1 MRENHQYYRLL
12 FRENERKPTMNK
24 LKRILSSTVAAA
36 ITLSAVY
43 ASVWGGASAEGVNAS
58 DIKVSGFNNGKS
70 TLDVQLTARYNSGV
84 MNADGGCL
92 EIVEYN
98 EKNGYAYAV
107 SGVKGNIIA
116 VKIADIGSDDKIIE
130 LSGTEYDV
138 KALLTGSTG
147 IEGFV
152 YGDTTSVAISPDG
165 KKLAASVQHADY
177 DKTGAVAVFD
187 CESNGN
193 LTNPVLYSTGV
204 QPDMVVF
211 ADSNTI
217 LTADEGEPREGYVDA
232 TDPAG
237 TVTVINLNDKKSV
250 SVGFEGFTA
259 DELIGKNIIV
269 GVNDGEKIA
278 PVTDLEPEYIAVS
291 SDGTTAYV
299 ALQEAN
305 AIAVFDITAK
315 NFTDIFSAG
324 FQDFGTVPVD
334 IVEDGGYN
342 PKTYENLVGARMP
355 DGISVYENGGKTYVI
370 TANEGDA
377 REWGDYCNEV
387 KTKAITT
394 KNIRVLD
401 AELCAG
407 LPEGKTVMFGGRS
420 FTIYEVGENGLNV
433 VYDSGSDFEKIT
445 AEYIPDYFN
454 CSNDDVEPDSRSA
467 KKGPEPENIAIGT
480 VQGKTY
486 AFIAIERISG
496 VMVYDI
502 TDPADTK
509 FVNFINSREFDDDI
523 KGDVSPEGIC
533 FVKGTSTSNPML
545 IASCEVSG
553 TLAVYELDGEDDGLK
568 VLYTN
573 DVHNAFENA
582 EVIIGYAA
590 AAQYKKQ
597 LEAEGYNVLML
608 DAGDA
613 IQGGVIG
620 TLSNGEYI
628 VRIMEQAGYDIAVPG
643 NHEFDFGM
651 DNFLT
656 LAEIAEYDY
665 ICCNFID
672 LRTGKTVFD
681 PYRIIEIDG
690 KKYGFIG
697 IATPETYTK
706 STPTY
711 FMDENGNYIYG
722 FCNGENGNELYQT
735 VQKTIDE
742 VKAQG
747 ADYIIAIG
755 HTGIDISSK
764 PWTSSEII
772 ANTEGLDAYIDGHSH
787 SVIESDSYTDKNG
800 KEVLITST
808 GTKFANLGEM
818 TISEDGITTKLI
830 SGLTEEDP
838 YTLEFVNN
846 IKAEFEE
853 LTNTVVGSSD
863 VILTIS
869 DPKTGDRLIRSQE
882 TNLGDFCADAYLAMS
897 GVADIA
903 FVNGG
908 GIRVNIENGDFT
920 YGDVISVHPFGN
932 ALCVV
937 EVTGQ
942 QVLDAL
948 EFGSKAVGEGEFGGF
963 LQVAGLTYEINA
975 EIPSSVVVDENGMF
989 VKVDGEYRVRN
1000 VMVGGEPLDLSKTY
1014 KLASHNYM
1022 LKSSGDGY
1030 SMFKDSKLL
1039 LDEIMIDNQAL
1050 INYITRNLDGKISAD
1065 SIYANPYGEGRI
1077 KIITKTVEA
1086 TCTEDG
1092 YIEYLQGADTLSEVI
1107 PATGHNFGEW
1117 EITAEATADK
1127 DGEKIHTCSICGE
1140 TETEIIPM
1148 TGTGDPTDTPTDDTS
1163 SQESAPSTDVISD
1176 STSDSG
1182 ENQNPPTGENAGG
1195 LISMAAI
1202 AIIAAGSIAALSRKR
1217 K

>member
-1 MRENHQYYRLL
+1 
-12 FRENERKPTMNK
+12 MNR
-24 LKRILSSTVAAA
+24 LKRILSCTVAAA

-43 ASVWGGASAEGVNAS
+43 ASAWGGASAEGADAS
-58 DIKVSGFNNGKS
+58 DIKISGFNNGKS

-84 MNADGGCL
+84 MDADGGCL

-116 VKIADIGSDDKIIE
+116 VKISDVGSNDKVTE

-138 KALLTGSTG
+138 KALLTGSAG
-147 IEGFV
+147 IDGFV

-177 DKTGAVAVFD
+177 DKNGAVAVFD
-187 CESNGN
+187 CDSNGN
-193 LTNPVLYSTGV
+193 LTDPVLYSTGV

-217 LTADEGEPREGYVDA
+217 LTADEGEPRNGYADA
-232 TDPAG
+232 ADPAG
-237 TVTVINLNDKKSV
+237 TVTVISLSDNKSV
-250 SVGFEGFTA
+250 SVGFENFTA

-291 SDGTTAYV
+291 SDGSTAYV

-305 AIAVFDITAK
+305 AIAVLDIAAK
-315 NFTDIFSAG
+315 TFTDIYSAG
-324 FQDFGTVPVD
+324 YQDFGTVPVD

-355 DGISVYENGGKTYVI
+355 DGIAVYENGGKTYVI
-370 TANEGDA
+370 AANEGDA

-387 KTKAITT
+387 KTKAITK

-420 FTIYEVGENGLNV
+420 FTIYEVKNDGLEV
-433 VYDSGSDFEKIT
+433 VYDSGSDFERIS
-445 AEYIPDYFN
+445 AEYLPDYFN
-454 CSNDDVEPDSRSA
+454 CSNNDVKTDSRSV
-467 KKGPEPENIAIGT
+467 KKGPEPENVTIGT

-486 AFIAIERISG
+486 AFIAIERIGG
-496 VMVYDI
+496 VMIYDI
-502 TDPADTK
+502 TDPADAQ
-509 FVNFINSREFDDDI
+509 FVNYINSREFDEDI

-533 FVKGTSTSNPML
+533 FVKGTGTSNPMVL
-545 IASCEVSG
+545 ASCEVSG
-553 TLAVYELDGEDDGLK
+553 TLAVYELHGDDHSLK

-573 DVHNAFENA
+573 DIHNAFEKA
-582 EVIIGYAA
+582 DGVIGYAA
-590 AAQYKKQ
+590 ASQYKKQ
-597 LEAEGYNVLML
+597 LEAQGYNVLMI

-613 IQGGVIG
+613 VQGGVIG

-656 LAEIAEYDY
+656 LAENAEYDY

-681 PYRIIEIDG
+681 PYRILEIDG

-711 FMDENGNYIYG
+711 FMDESGNYIYG
-722 FCNGENGNELYQT
+722 FCNGDNGNELYRT
-735 VQKTIDE
+735 VQNTIDE

-772 ANTEGLDAYIDGHSH
+772 ANTDGLDAYIDGHSH
-787 SVIESDSYTDKNG
+787 SVIESDRYTDKGG
-800 KEVLITST
+800 KEVLVTST
-808 GTKFANLGEM
+808 GTKFAYLGEM
-818 TISEDGITTKLI
+818 NIGDDKITSALI

-838 YTLEFVNN
+838 DTLAFVNG
-846 IKAEFEE
+846 IKDEFEE
-853 LTNTVVGSSD
+853 LTNTVVASSD
-863 VILTIS
+863 VLLAIN

-882 TNLGDFCADAYLAMS
+882 TNLGDLCADAYLAMS
-897 GVADIA
+897 GGADIA

-908 GIRVNIENGDFT
+908 GIRVNIEKGDIT
-920 YGDVISVHPFGN
+920 YGDIISVHPFGN
-932 ALCVV
+932 KLCVI

-948 EFGSKAVGEGEFGGF
+948 EFGSRAVGAGELGGF

-975 EIPSSVVVDENGMF
+975 EIPSSVVTDENGMF
-989 VKVDGEYRVRN
+989 VKVGGEYRVRN
-1000 VMVGGEPLDLSKTY
+1000 VTVGGEPLDLNKTY

-1022 LKSSGDGY
+1022 LKSAGDGY
-1030 SMFKDSKLL
+1030 SMFKDCKLL
-1039 LDEIMIDNQAL
+1039 LDEIMIDNQVL
-1050 INYITRNLDGKISAD
+1050 INYITRNLDGRISAD
-1065 SIYANPYGEGRI
+1065 SIYADPYGEGRI

-1117 EITAEATADK
+1117 ETTAEPTADK
-1127 DGEKIHTCSICGE
+1127 DGEKKRTCSICGE
-1140 TETEIIPM
+1140 TETEIIQM
-1148 TGTGDPTDTPTDDTS
+1148 TGEGEPADAPTDDTS

-1176 STSDSG
+1176 TTSDAG
-1182 ENQNPPTGENAGG
+1182 EIQNPTTGENAGG
-1195 LISMAAI
+1195 LISMAVI
-1202 AIIAAGSIAALSRKR
+1202 AIIAAGSMAAVSRKR

>member
-1 MRENHQYYRLL
+1 
-12 FRENERKPTMNK
+12 MNK
-24 LKRILSSTVAAA
+24 FKRIISCVVAAA
-36 ITLSAVY
+36 IIMSAVQ
-43 ASVWGGASAEGVNAS
+43 ASALGSASAQGADAS
-58 DIKVSGFNNGKS
+58 DIKINGFNNGKS
-70 TLDVQLTARYNSGV
+70 TLDVQLKARYNSGV
-84 MNADGGCL
+84 MDADGGCL

-107 SGVKGNIIA
+107 SGVKGNIVA
-116 VKIADIGSDDKIIE
+116 VKTSDIGVSDKVIE
-130 LSGTEYDV
+130 LSGAEYDV
-138 KALLTGSTG
+138 KSLLTGSTG
-147 IEGFV
+147 IDGFV

-177 DKTGAVAVFD
+177 DKNGAVAVFD
-187 CESNGN
+187 CEDNGN

-211 ADSNTI
+211 ADCNTI

-250 SVGFEGFTA
+250 SVGFDGFTA
-259 DELIGKNIIV
+259 EELIGKNIIV
-269 GVNDGEKIA
+269 GVNNGENIA
-278 PVTDLEPEYIAVS
+278 PGTDLEPEYISVN
-291 SDGTTAYV
+291 SDGTFAYV

-315 NFTDIFSAG
+315 TFTDIFSAG
-324 FQDFGTVPVD
+324 FQDFGTIPVD
-334 IVEDGGYN
+334 IVEDDGYN

-387 KTKAITT
+387 KTKAIT
-394 KNIRVLD
+394 KENIRVLD

-407 LPEGKTVMFGGRS
+407 LPECKTVMFGGRS

-433 VYDSGSDFEKIT
+433 VYDSGSDFESIT
-445 AEYIPDYFN
+445 ADYLPDYFN
-454 CSNDDVEPDSRSA
+454 CSNDDVEIDGRSV

-496 VMVYDI
+496 VMIYDI

-509 FVNFINSREFDDDI
+509 FVNYINSREFDDDI

-533 FVKGTSTSNPML
+533 FVKGTSTSKPML

-568 VLYTN
+568 ILYTN

-582 EVIIGYAA
+582 EGVIGYAA

-597 LEAEGYNVLML
+597 LEAEGYNVLMV

-628 VRIMEQAGYDIAVPG
+628 ASIMEQAGYDIAVPG

-651 DNFLT
+651 DNFLA
-656 LAEIAEYDY
+656 LAENSEYDY

-672 LRTGKTVFD
+672 LRTGESVLD
-681 PYRIIEIDG
+681 PYKILEIDG

-697 IATPETYTK
+697 ISTPETYTK

-722 FCNGENGNELYQT
+722 FCNGENGNDLYKK
-735 VQKTIDE
+735 VQQTIDE
-742 VKAQG
+742 VKEQG

-800 KEVLITST
+800 NEVLITST
-808 GTKFANLGEM
+808 GTKFEYLGEM
-818 TISEDGITTKLI
+818 SISEEGITTTLI

-838 YTLEFVNN
+838 DTLEFVNN

-897 GVADIA
+897 GADIA

-908 GIRVNIENGDFT
+908 GIRVNIEKGDFT

-932 ALCVV
+932 TLCVV

-989 VKVDGEYRVRN
+989 VEVDGEYRVRN

-1022 LKSSGDGY
+1022 LKSAGDGY

-1039 LDEIMIDNQAL
+1039 LDEIMIDNQVL
-1050 INYITRNLDGKISAD
+1050 INYIKQNLDCKVSAD

-1077 KIITKTVEA
+1077 MIITKTVEA

-1092 YIEYLQGADTLSEVI
+1092 YIEYLQGADTLSKVI

-1117 EITAEATADK
+1117 EITAEATADN
-1127 DGEKIHTCSICGE
+1127 DGEKIRTCSICGE
-1140 TETEIIPM
+1140 TETDVIPM
-1148 TGTGDPTDTPTDDTS
+1148 TGTVSDDGTSSNPSDTTTDDNS
-1163 SQESAPSTDVISD
+1163 SNESDVTTDVNSD

-1182 ENQNPPTGENAGG
+1182 ENQNPSTGVNAGG

-1202 AIIAAGSIAALSRKR
+1202 AIIAAGTLVAVSRKR